1 MTGSWMRSWTINF
14 DTNHIVYPNN
24 NNLSCMNAIDCWPS
38 LFCVW
43 KCCVPLI
50 LIIIIL
56 KIFSTEQSISHCYWF
71 IRHAV
76 WRQNRYHAI
85 QQLRFKL
92 IKLIFCSKTCDDET
106 GDRHS
111 SARHI
116 LRAKI
121 LQYHDSEKCMGDR
134 GPRQNILSAG
144 LPVFYNREQVLVYSS
159 TRVPQV
165 RAHLSNFVH
174 VKVLIRLYYKL
185 RKF

>member
-92 IKLIFCSKTCDDET
+92 IKLIFCSKNCDDET

-111 SARHI
+111 SARHT
-116 LRAKI
+116 LRASI
-121 LQYHDSEKCMGDR
+121 LYYHGSEKCMGDR
-134 GPRQNILSAG
+134 GHGKYPECRTPSVLQPRTG
-144 LPVFYNREQVLVYSS
+144 